1 MTDKYEIVVHQ
12 SYREFLTLEGLAASA
27 GLHSGLVEQFVNAG
41 LIEPAQSLGDEPLFD
56 AGAVLR
62 LRTIERLRRE
72 VGIGLPGIAIV
83 LDLTDKIRE
92 LQREVE
98 WLQSRLT

>member
-1 MTDKYEIVVHQ
+1 MTDKYEIIVHQ

-27 GLHSGLVEQFVNAG
+27 GLHPGLVEQFVHAG
-41 LIEPAQSLGDEPLFD
+41 LIEPTQSLGDEPLFD
-56 AGAVLR
+56 ARAVLR
-62 LRTIERLRRE
+62 LRAIERLRRE
-72 VGIGLPGIAIV
+72 VGISLTGIAIV